1 MPAIERKFD
10 INTGGGVIVSIPQG
24 SVFANG
30 RLVGVRG
37 SLVSPHPPC
46 PIVPIHCTAV
56 TLCSSSTVFAESI
69 PVNRKGDCD
78 SCGHS
83 RLTASPD
90 VFAG

>member
-1 MPAIERKFD
+1 MPGIERLFD

-30 RLVGVRG
+30 RLVSVRG
-37 SLVSPHPPC
+37 SFVTPHPPC
-46 PIVPIHCTAV
+46 PIVPIHCAAI
-56 TLCSSSTVFAESI
+56 TLCSSSSVYAGGI
-69 PVNRKGDCD
+69 PVNRITDCD

-83 RLTASPD
+83 RLTGSSN

>member
-10 INTGGGVIVSIPQG
+10 INTGGGAVISIPQG
-24 SVFANG
+24 SVFANNF
-30 RLVGVRG
+30 LVSVRG
-37 SLVSPHPPC
+37 SLVTPHPPC
-46 PIVPIHCTAV
+46 PKVSIHCAAI
-56 TLCSSSTVFAESI
+56 TLCSSSSVFAEGI

>member
-10 INTGGGVIVSIPQG
+10 INTGGGAVISIPQG
-24 SVFANG
+24 TVFANNL
-30 RLVGVRG
+30 LVSVRG
-37 SLVSPHPPC
+37 SSVSPHPPC
-46 PIVPIHCTAV
+46 PIVPIHCSDV
-56 TLCSSSTVFAESI
+56 TVCSSSSVFAEGI

-83 RLTASPD
+83 RLTASPN